1 MRCRSRMGVG
11 LVALALALL
20 LFADGAR
27 IQAKAWLAQ
36 GLLAQAWARTLNDG
50 GVHPPWPGADHAPV
64 ARLYLPR
71 LDRKLIVLEGDSG
84 NVLAFAPGRA
94 SASGKPGDDR
104 TRVISAHRDT
114 HFRGLDQLQPGD
126 ELRLETPAGRQ
137 TYRVSGSE
145 ILNADTH
152 RLPIQND
159 RRLLLVTCWPLDATA
174 PGGPMRYVVT
184 AEQIGSS

>member
-1 MRCRSRMGVG
+1 MIRRGRVVLG
-11 LVALALALL
+11 LMALAVALM

-36 GLLAQAWARTLNDG
+36 GFLAHAWARTLNDG

-64 ARLYLPR
+64 ARLHLPR

-94 SASGKPGDDR
+94 SASGQASDHR
-104 TRVISAHRDT
+104 TMVISAHRDT
-114 HFRGLDQLQPGD
+114 HFRGLDELQPGD
-126 ELRLETPAGRQ
+126 ELLLETPEGPLA
-137 TYRVSGSE
+137 YRVTGNE
-145 ILNADTH
+145 ILNAFTD
-152 RLPIQND
+152 RLPLYDD
-159 RRLLLVTCWPLDATA
+159 RRLLLVTCWPLNATA

-184 AEQIGSS
+184 AERTGV